1 MVQISTNKKK
11 NIIKRIK
18 KCWPLYIF
26 LLLPVM
32 YLIIFL
38 YYPMYGAQIA
48 FKDFRAGLGIFQSP
62 WVGMKHFVRFFN
74 NYQFW
79 RIVRNTIVL
88 SVYTLLASFPIRI
101 ILALSLNAVRNMGFK
116 KTVQM
121 TTYMPHF
128 ISTVVVVGM
137 MMQFLNPRMGI
148 ISLAIQSLGGS
159 SRDLL
164 GVASA
169 FPHLYVWSD
178 VWKTAGYGTI
188 IFLAALAS
196 VDPFLHQAALID
208 GATRWQRIIHVDFPA
223 LLPVVTIVLI
233 MQFGRIMNVGFE
245 KVYLMQNDLN
255 LKTSEIITTFV
266 YKVGIG
272 GGANTQRTD
281 YSYGSAIGLFNS
293 VISFILVM
301 SVNKIAK
308 VLNQTSLW

>member
-1 MVQISTNKKK
+1 MNEVLNIKKK
-11 NIIKRIK
+11 NILKKIKR
-18 KCWPLYIF
+18 CWPLYIF
-26 LLLPVM
+26 LLLPVI

-48 FKDFRAGLGIFQSP
+48 FKDFKAGLGILESP
-62 WVGMKHFVRFFN
+62 WVGVKHFTRFFN

-88 SVYTLLASFPIRI
+88 SLYTLLASFPIRI
-101 ILALSLNAVRNMGFK
+101 ILALSLNAVRQTGFK

-148 ISLAIQSLGGS
+148 ISLALQKLGGTE
-159 SRDLL
+159 RDLL
-164 GVASA
+164 GLSPV

-178 VWKTAGYGTI
+178 VWKSAGYGTI
-188 IFLAALAS
+188 IFLAALAA

-208 GATRWQRIIHVDFPA
+208 GATRWQRIIYIDFPA
-223 LLPVVTIVLI
+223 LMPVLTIVLI
-233 MQFGRIMNVGFE
+233 MQFGRVMNVGFE
-245 KVYLMQNDLN
+245 KVFLMQNDLN
-255 LKTSEIITTFV
+255 LETSEIITTYV

-272 GGANTQRTD
+272 GGAGTQRTD
-281 YSYGSAIGLFNS
+281 YSYGTAIGLFNS
-293 VISFILVM
+293 IINFVLVLL
-301 SVNKIAK
+301 VNKISK
-308 VLNQTSLW
+308 VMNQASLW